1 MECHGIELTNFG
13 LYVSPFIPEVEGNK
27 IGFNDLR
34 GTALQIALTPD
45 GLDEDNKISRNLG
58 DNRGHG
64 LHPSAF
70 GPGGN

>member
-1 MECHGIELTNFG
+1 MRNDPELMDVFDN
-13 LYVSPFIPEVEGNK
+13 V

-34 GTALQIALTPD
+34 GTVIQIAFTPVE
-45 GLDEDNKISRNLG
+45 LDTVNKISRNLG